1 MYLCLI
7 ESKERL
13 LTQFKMT
20 AIKIENLYK
29 EYQLGTF
36 SHRTLY
42 RDLQTFS
49 AKILGKDDPNS
60 ILNSQDVK
68 ISKEKILAL
77 NNINFEIEK
86 GEIVGLIG
94 RNGAGKSTLLKVI
107 SKITYPTKGRIL
119 LNGKVGSLLEV
130 GTGFHSELTGRENI
144 YLTGS
149 IYGMSKNEI
158 DQKVDLISDFAGI
171 KSYLETPVKRYST
184 GMTVRL
190 GFAVAAHLDPE
201 IFIVDE
207 VLAVGDASFRKKATD
222 KMSSLKNNKNQTI
235 IFVSHNL
242 EIIQSLCNR
251 CILLKDG
258 EIEKD
263 GPTEEVIDYYKKS
276 FNEIVSTQK
285 GNYEWA
291 ETKNNNLLNVI
302 SMKLKSAHDSKISSG
317 KFQIDQDI
325 FLEVNYQILEEV
337 STCCSIE
344 IYTSS
349 NQLAL
354 VAMDDTIENEWQ
366 SRPKKKGFYKTQF
379 VFPKNLFN
387 EGVYNIT
394 LNIFNPPSPANQSI
408 LFKQMNILSFEIQD
422 NFEKGGTRGSYPYY
436 WGSPT
441 LRPKIKSETLK
452 SS

>member
-1 MYLCLI
+1 
-7 ESKERL
+7 
-13 LTQFKMT
+13 MT
-20 AIKIENLYK
+20 AIKVENLYK

-42 RDLQTFS
+42 RDLQSFY
-49 AKILGKDDPNS
+49 AKIIGKEDPNS
-60 ILNSQDVK
+60 ILNTEGSRM
-68 ISKEKILAL
+68 SKGKILAL
-77 NNINFEIEK
+77 NKLNFEIKK

-149 IYGMSKNEI
+149 IYGMSKQEI
-158 DQKVDLISDFAGI
+158 DQKVDLISEFAGI
-171 KSYLETPVKRYST
+171 KNYLETPVKRYST

-222 KMSSLKNNKNQTI
+222 KMSSLKNNSNQTI

-242 EIIQSLCNR
+242 EIIQNLCNR

-263 GPTEEVIDYYKKS
+263 GPTDEVINYYKNS
-276 FNEIVSTQK
+276 FNDIVTSQK
-285 GNYEWA
+285 GVFKWNRSQ
-291 ETKNNNLLNVI
+291 NNKIINMI
-302 SMKLKSAHDSKISSG
+302 SMKLKNDLKSKNCFG
-317 KFQIDQDI
+317 KFKINQEI
-325 FLEVNYQILEEV
+325 FLEINYQVCEEIN
-337 STCCSIE
+337 TCCSIE
-344 IYTSS
+344 VYTSS
-349 NQLAL
+349 NQLAF
-354 VAMDDTIENEWQ
+354 VTMDDSIDSEWE
-366 SRPKKKGFYKTQF
+366 SKPKQRGFYTTRF
-379 VFPKNLFN
+379 YFPKNLFN
-387 EGVYNIT
+387 EGVYSIT
-394 LNIFNPPSPANQSI
+394 LNLFSPPSPANQSI

-422 NFEKGGTRGSYPYY
+422 NYEKGGSRGSYPYY
-436 WGSPT
+436 WGSPA

-452 SS
+452 ST